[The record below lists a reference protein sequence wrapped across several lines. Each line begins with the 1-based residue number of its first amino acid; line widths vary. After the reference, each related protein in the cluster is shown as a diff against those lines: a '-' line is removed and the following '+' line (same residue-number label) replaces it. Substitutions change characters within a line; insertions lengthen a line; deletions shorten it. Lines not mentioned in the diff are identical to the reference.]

1 MSAVT
6 SRAYAPYCWGLPVAG
21 LASVAA
27 LVAVAGLRVD
37 LEFALV
43 VLAGLLSAALSA
55 AAAAAVFRFGA
66 PALGLPTDP
75 REPRWFFG
83 AAAAAGALFVVNIGL
98 AVAAISLKYREPPL
112 RVWRANLRPLV
123 ALDILGSLALI
134 GFVGLMAGV
143 EEVSLR
149 VV

>member
-6 SRAYAPYCWGLPVAG
+6 SRAYAPYCWGLPVAA
-21 LASVAA
+21 LAPVA
-27 LVAVAGLRVD
+27 
-37 LEFALV
+37 
-43 VLAGLLSAALSA
+43 
-55 AAAAAVFRFGA
+55 
-66 PALGLPTDP
+66 ALGLPTDP

-149 VV
+149 V